1 MDLLTGRGVAPAE
14 RFLWSR
20 FVTQAFRLSTNDHQ
34 VALPAAAL
42 LLTLVLITLPSGAVS
57 G

>member
-1 MDLLTGRGVAPAE
+1 MGSLTRRSYSGNDIFVE
-14 RFLWSR
+14 Q
-20 FVTQAFRLSTNDHQ
+20 FVTQAFGLSTNDLP
-34 VALPAAAL
+34 VARPAAAL